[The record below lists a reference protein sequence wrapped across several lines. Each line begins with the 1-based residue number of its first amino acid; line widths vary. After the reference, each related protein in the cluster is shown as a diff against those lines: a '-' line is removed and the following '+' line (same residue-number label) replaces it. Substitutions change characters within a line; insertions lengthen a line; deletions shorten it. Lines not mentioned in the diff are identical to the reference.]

1 MRLQRAEDTLPITTQ
16 DGYLYPHHGALN
28 MYRRHLGRLT
38 SEVNDIS
45 RGIMLTSHQ
54 DGKNYISLAQANP
67 TRDDPRS
74 QGYTLLARCIFESKE
89 DMDYYDNEDEAHAKI
104 KAHFKPKV
112 NSPPLVIYSD
122 MQ

>member
-1 MRLQRAEDTLPITTQ
+1 
-16 DGYLYPHHGALN
+16 
-28 MYRRHLGRLT
+28 MYRRHLGRLC
-38 SEVNDIS
+38 SEVIDMPHGS
-45 RGIMLTSHQ
+45 MLTSHQ
-54 DGKNYISLAQANP
+54 DGKNYIQLAQANAVH
-67 TRDDPRS
+67 DDPRS

-89 DMDYYDNEDEAHAKI
+89 DMDYYDNEDEAHAKL

>member
-1 MRLQRAEDTLPITTQ
+1 MFITTHK
-16 DGYLYPHHGALN
+16 DHLYPQQGALT
-28 MYRRHLGRLT
+28 MYRRHLGRLS
-38 SEVNDIS
+38 SEIIDIS
-45 RGIMLTSHQ
+45 RGSMLTSCQ
-54 DGKNYISLAQANP
+54 DGKTYIQLAQANP